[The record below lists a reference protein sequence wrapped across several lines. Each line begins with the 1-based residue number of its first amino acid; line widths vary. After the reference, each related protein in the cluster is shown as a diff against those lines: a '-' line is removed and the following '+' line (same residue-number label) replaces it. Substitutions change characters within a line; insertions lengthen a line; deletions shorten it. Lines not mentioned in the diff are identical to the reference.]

1 MFRDEYEVLTGVPA
15 GYNAFQYAQ
24 WPDTRPPAAKHYE
37 RAYLTAE
44 QKAKNA
50 LRSDEERAADRKAKR
65 GTRPTRSRAAQAEH
79 EKQVAA
85 KLAAKLARKNVSTFN
100 VQIPDQAASDR
111 TNSIKFGTSPKAK
124 TRISAT

>member
-1 MFRDEYEVLTGVPA
+1 MSFRDDIEVLTGVPA
-15 GYNAFQYAQ
+15 GYNASQVAE
-24 WPDTRPPAAKHYE
+24 WPDTRPAAAKHYE

-65 GTRPTRSRAAQAEH
+65 GTRPTRSKAAQAAH
-79 EKQVAA
+79 ERQVAA
-85 KLAAKLARKNVSTFN
+85 KREAKLARSKN
-100 VQIPDQAASDR
+100 
-111 TNSIKFGTSPKAK
+111 FGTSPKAK

>member
-1 MFRDEYEVLTGVPA
+1 MSFRDDIEMITGVPP
-15 GYNAFQYAQ
+15 GYNAFQFAQ
-24 WPDTRPPAAKHYE
+24 WPDTRPAAQKHYE

-65 GTRPTRSRAAQAEH
+65 GTRPTRSKAAQAAH
-79 EKQVAA
+79 ERQVAA
-85 KLAAKLARKNVSTFN
+85 KREAKLARSKN
-100 VQIPDQAASDR
+100 
-111 TNSIKFGTSPKAK
+111 FGTSPKAK